1 MSWTS
6 LLLAVILIASPSWSQ
21 QLGTIEGKVV
31 DARNSPIPAA
41 TVRLSSSPPGPP
53 LETLAEI
60 DGTFSFPNLP
70 SGTYQ
75 LVVEMRGFEKFVREG
90 VEPAVGAAS
99 PLTVALRR
107 LQPAPAPQRPPIQPD
122 RTSAAMERTRPGETA
137 PAFAEIGLAGL
148 GIGNGAPIVPGDEA
162 VAPMREDNSDLLV
175 ISGTSTASL
184 ASGDWNDPAFRERMM
199 EMRER
204 MGLGGGEGP
213 MFAGGG
219 GGGRF
224 GEGGGFG
231 GGRPG
236 FPGGRG
242 MGRRQPRLNGSIYSS
257 YRNSVFNARPYSIT
271 GNEVTKPLQ
280 IQNNFGVSVGGALP
294 WGGRAPARNRGPQQP
309 GMWFFSY
316 EGSRNRTPFDVLTTV
331 PTELERAG
339 DFSRTSLRAGVLAG
353 RSVTL
358 FDPASGA
365 STVFP
370 ENRIPGS
377 RMNPA
382 AVSLL
387 EFVPLPNLPGSVQ
400 NFTMQRGLVN
410 TSDSFSARLN
420 TRLSTKDNIFVNY
433 STRSGDG
440 ITSQIF
446 PGLDSSRETRAQNV
460 VIGGMHRF
468 RPRLI
473 ANYRILF
480 NRVRTLS
487 VNSFAFKEDIAGQL
501 GIQGVSREPI
511 NYGVPTVNFTN
522 YGDLQLGN
530 PSLTRN
536 QTLTF
541 GGGLN
546 RIGSIHTVQAGGE
559 LSWNHRDSQVDPNA
573 RGTFDFTGFATS
585 SFDPEGRPVAGTGYD
600 LADFLLGFPYSTSRR
615 FGSSINYLR
624 NKNFSLFLQDNW
636 RLRPNV
642 TINFG
647 LRYEYI
653 QPFYEKYDHIV
664 SLDVAPGFGAVAQV
678 FPDQS
683 GPYTGHFP
691 RSLLFADKNN
701 LGPRIG
707 VAWKPK
713 ASSRWVLRAGYG
725 LSNSPS
731 VYPYIYSQLVGQPPF
746 AIGQNILTTLTAPL
760 TLQNGFPVDPNVTIL
775 NSYAIDPYYRIGY
788 VQQWNFSIQ
797 TQFLKLYTLDV
808 GYNAAKGTRLDILR
822 APNRAPAGGS
832 PISTEDNRVIGNAG
846 NFVYQSSGANSI
858 LHGFQARLN
867 RRFSQG
873 FRMEN
878 SYTLAK
884 SIDNASGIGGST
896 LLVVQDER
904 NIRAERS
911 LSSFDQR
918 HRFQSDFSAELPFGR
933 QRRFLAAAS
942 PLVLAVTSGWTLS
955 GSYQLNT
962 GTPLMPRILGNVSN
976 NSGTGSNASERPD
989 ATGTAVSLPRD
1000 QRTTARYFNTL
1011 AFAIPAPGTF
1021 GNAAR
1026 YSIAG
1031 PGTNLLSLAV
1041 RKNFRLSD
1049 NGRRL
1054 EFRWQVSNV
1063 LNHPSF
1069 SGVGTVIN
1077 ALSFGRVTGARSM
1090 RQMDFNLRL
1099 NF

>member
-1 MSWTS
+1 
-6 LLLAVILIASPSWSQ
+6 
-21 QLGTIEGKVV
+21 VV

-41 TVRLSSSPPGPP
+41 TVRLSSSSGGPP

-75 LVVEMRGFEKFVREG
+75 IVVEMRGFEKSVREG
-90 VEPAVGAAS
+90 LEPATETAS
-99 PLTVALRR
+99 PLTVTLSR
-107 LQPAPAPQRPPIQPD
+107 LQPVQAPQGTPGPQNRPGG
-122 RTSAAMERTRPGETA
+122 SSGRTRPAEPP

-148 GIGNGAPIVPGDEA
+148 GIGNGAPTVSGDESA
-162 VAPMREDNSDLLV
+162 VSMREDNSDVLV
-175 ISGTSTASL
+175 ISGSSTASL

-204 MGLGGGEGP
+204 MGFGGGEGP
-213 MFAGGG
+213 MFGGREG

-224 GEGGGFG
+224 GDGGGFG

-242 MGRRQPRLNGSIYSS
+242 MGRRQPRLNGSVYSS
-257 YRNSVFNARPYSIT
+257 YRNSIFNARPYSIT

-280 IQNNFGVSVGGALP
+280 IQNNFGASLGGALP
-294 WGGRAPARNRGPQQP
+294 WGARAPSRARGPQQP

-316 EGSRNRTPFDVLTTV
+316 EGSRNRVPFDALTTV
-331 PTELERAG
+331 PTVLERAG
-339 DFSRTSLRAGVLAG
+339 DFSQTSQRAGVLAG

-370 ENRIPGS
+370 ENRIPES
-377 RMNPA
+377 RLNPA

-387 EFVPLPNLPGSVQ
+387 GFIPLPNLPGSVQ

-410 TSDSFSARLN
+410 TSDNFSARLN

-440 ITSQIF
+440 ITSQIY
-446 PGLDSSRETRAQNV
+446 PGLDSSRETRSHNA

-468 RPRLI
+468 QPRLI

-487 VNSFAFKEDIAGQL
+487 VNSFAFNEDIAGQL
-501 GIQGVSREPI
+501 GIQGVSRDPI
-511 NYGVPTVNFTN
+511 NYGIPTVNFTN

-536 QTLTF
+536 QTLTL

-546 RIGSIHTVQAGGE
+546 RIGSKHTVQAGGE
-559 LSWNHRDSQVDPNA
+559 LSWNQRNSQVDPNA

-600 LADFLLGFPYSTSRR
+600 LADFLLGFPYATSRR

-624 NKNFSLFLQDNW
+624 NRNFSLFTQDNW
-636 RLRPNV
+636 RLRPNI

-653 QPFYEKYDHIV
+653 QPSYEKYDHIV
-664 SLDVAPGFGAVAQV
+664 SLDVAPGFAAVAQV
-678 FPDQS
+678 FPDQT

-713 ASSRWVLRAGYG
+713 ASSRSVLRAGYS
-725 LSNSPS
+725 LSYNPS
-731 VYPYIYSQLVGQPPF
+731 VYPYVYSQLVGQPPF
-746 AIGQNILTTLTAPL
+746 AIGQNILTTLTSPL

-775 NSYAIDPYYRIGY
+775 NSYAIDPFYRIGY
-788 VQQWNFSIQ
+788 VQQWNFSFQ
-797 TQFLKLYTLDV
+797 TQFLKLYTLDL

-832 PISTEDNRVIGNAG
+832 PISTEDNRAISNAG

-858 LHGFQARLN
+858 LHGFQARLI

-896 LLVVQDER
+896 LFVVQDEH
-904 NIRAERS
+904 NIGAERS

-933 QRRFLAAAS
+933 QRRFLAGANRF
-942 PLVLAVTSGWTLS
+942 VLAVTSGWILS
-955 GSYQLNT
+955 GTYQLST
-962 GTPLMPRILGNVSN
+962 GMPLTPRILGNVSN

-989 ATGTAVSLPRD
+989 ATGLAVSLPGD
-1000 QRTTARYFNTL
+1000 VRTTARYFNTL

-1026 YSIAG
+1026 YSIVG

-1041 RKNFRLSD
+1041 RKSFRLGD

-1054 EFRWQVSNV
+1054 EFRSQVSNV
-1063 LNHPSF
+1063 LNHPNF